1 MNYLPRLLTKV
12 FICTTLL
19 LSSVAAHATEVLN
32 VYNWSDYMPDDVIQQ
47 FEKETGIVINYST
60 YDSNETMY
68 AKLKADP
75 NAGYDIVVPSTY
87 FIDRMRQQNMLLK
100 LDKTQLTNFK
110 NLNPDLLNKS
120 YDPNNNYS
128 IPYLWGTS
136 AIVIN
141 DKYFSKNSIT
151 SWADFWNKNLKDQLL
166 LLDDTR
172 EVFSMALIT
181 LGYPANDVNP
191 VHIKQAYEKLKL
203 LLPNV
208 KLFNDEAVQ
217 NIYIDEDVTIGMGWT
232 GDIYMANQEN
242 PHIQYIYPKEGFVIS
257 MDNLAI
263 PKGAQHIQNAYKFI
277 NFLLRPD
284 IAAKISTEV
293 GYASPNEAALKLLPK
308 NILHNTIIYPDKAT
322 LRRGQFQT
330 DVGSA
335 DQIYEKYLELLKMG
349 A

>member
-1 MNYLPRLLTKV
+1 VKKFLLF
-12 FICTTLL
+12 FILYSIF
-19 LSSVAAHATEVLN
+19 LSVSVQAGEIVN
-32 VYNWSDYMPDDVIQQ
+32 VYNWSNYMPDDVIQQ
-47 FEKETGIVINYST
+47 FEKETGINVNYTT

-75 NAGYDIVVPSTY
+75 DAGYDVVVPSTY
-87 FIDRMRQQNMLLK
+87 FIDRMRQQNMLQK
-100 LDKTQLTNFK
+100 LDKTKLPNFK

-120 YDPNNNYS
+120 YDLHNNYS

-141 DKYFSKNSIT
+141 DKYFAKGAVT
-151 SWADFWNKNLKDQLL
+151 SWADLWNSRLRDQLL

-172 EVFSMALIT
+172 EVFSMALIV
-181 LGYPANDVNP
+181 LGYSANDTNP
-191 VHIKQAYEKLKL
+191 DHIKQAYEKLKQI
-203 LLPNV
+203 LPNV

-232 GDIYMANQEN
+232 GDIFQANQEN
-242 PHIQYIYPKEGFVIS
+242 SHVQYVYPKEGFVIS

-263 PKGAQHIQNAYKFI
+263 PVGAQHVENAYKFI

-284 IAAKISTEV
+284 VAAKISMEI
-293 GYASPNEAALKLLPK
+293 GYASPNLAALKLMPAE
-308 NILHNTIIYPDKAT
+308 ILHNQIIYPDSVT

-330 DVGSA
+330 DVGST
-335 DQIYEKYLELLKMG
+335 DRIYEKYLELLKMG